1 MDIKQLRYFLHVCDA
16 RSMSDAAYAAHISQ
30 PALSRQIRLLEQDLG
45 VVLFERH
52 ARGITPTEA
61 SLRLRGEAIRLVRD
75 ADRVRE
81 TLSEDA
87 NRPRGTVSIGTPSSL
102 RRFLIGPAISSVREE
117 HADVH
122 FRVREGTSRSIRDLV
137 RSGEADVAVVST
149 LEELAPF
156 DVMPILSESLFL
168 VGSPGSF
175 SSADEPIDLPTLAE
189 LPLALTPSP
198 NSLRVVIDRALSR
211 RKLRAETAVEI
222 ESFEM
227 ALELVRRGGLHTV
240 FPYCALHDA
249 IAAGTIEA
257 RPIRG
262 LAISWVAITARD
274 RSVSAATSI
283 LREALLSRA
292 VDLVA
297 DGTWQTAT
305 LHAEIDAP
313 VTAALTD

>member
-1 MDIKQLRYFLHVCDA
+1 MDIKQLKYFLHVCDA

-61 SLRLRGEAIRLVRD
+61 SHRLRSEAIRLVRD
-75 ADRVRE
+75 ADRIRE
-81 TLSEDA
+81 TLSADA
-87 NRPRGTVSIGTPSSL
+87 NRPRGSVSIGTPSSL
-102 RRFLIGPAISSVREE
+102 RRFLIGPAIGSVRDD
-117 HADVH
+117 HPDLH
-122 FRVREGTSRSIRDLV
+122 FRIREGTSRSIRDLV

-156 DVMPILSESLFL
+156 DVMPMLSESLFL
-168 VGSPGSF
+168 VGSPGSL
-175 SSADEPIDLPTLAE
+175 SGEDQHIDLRMLAG

-227 ALELVRRGGLHTV
+227 ALELVRRGGLHSV

-274 RSVSAATSI
+274 KGVSAATSI

-305 LHAEIDAP
+305 LHAEAEPAMASDQ
-313 VTAALTD
+313 TA